1 MSDENKRKEQV
12 MSYQIKLEVFEGPL
26 DLLLHLIKKNELNI
40 YDIPVSLITQ
50 QYLEYID
57 LMKELNLE
65 IAGEFLLMAATLTYI
80 KSKMLL
86 PCEEKASEEEEED
99 DPRAELIRRL
109 LEYKR
114 FKEAAEELGNREE
127 IWRDIFYNPNDLPE
141 EGGGEEALLEV
152 GIFELIEAFRDV
164 LQRIPDKTSM
174 EIVPDELTVREKM
187 TTIIERLDITGTEGL
202 TLLSLIDDGYSRRS
216 IVVTFLALLELAR
229 LRLIMLFQAGD
240 TETIRV
246 YRNETDML
254 IRDIKEDE
262 NQISNIK
269 NQNDNAKFKKDKD
282 NA

>member
-114 FKEAAEELGNREE
+114 FKEAAEELGNRGE

>member
-1 MSDENKRKEQV
+1 
-12 MSYQIKLEVFEGPL
+12 MSYQVKLEVFEGPL

-50 QYLEYID
+50 QYLEYIN

-86 PCEEKASEEEEED
+86 PCEEKAGEEEEEE

-114 FKEAAEELGNREE
+114 FKEAAEELGNRGE